1 MLAYRAPMPTCPSCH
16 DQYDADGPDR
26 CATCDVPLVPDD
38 VELPPRVDRLL
49 GTFHVAVVDR
59 VTALLTRR
67 GIAHEVVPA
76 GDDRVEVIADRDHR
90 DDLRAELAVNWDG
103 IVASLDR
110 EVVVELLRAGAPQPG
125 WFDAPT
131 SAWVDRQGRLQV
143 DAGDDEDAMA
153 EAGRLWGPTLVV
165 IGVVVGLFGWYGQ
178 DSSPLLVLGLGMAAL
193 GLFLPR

>member
-1 MLAYRAPMPTCPSCH
+1 MPTCPSCH

-26 CATCDVPLVPDD
+26 CAACDVALVPDD
-38 VELPPRVDRLL
+38 AELPARVDRLL

-59 VTALLTRR
+59 VTAILSRR
-67 GIAHEVVPA
+67 GIAHEAVPA
-76 GDDRVEVIADRDHR
+76 GEDRVEVIVDREYR
-90 DDLRAELAVNWDG
+90 DDVRAELAVNWNG
-103 IVASLDR
+103 IVSSLDR

-143 DAGDDEDAMA
+143 DAGGDEEAMA
-153 EAGRLWGPTLVV
+153 EAGRLWGPTLMVLGVV
-165 IGVVVGLFGWYGQ
+165 IGLFGWYGQ

-193 GLFLPR
+193 GVFLPR

>member
-1 MLAYRAPMPTCPSCH
+1 MPTCPSCH
-16 DQYDADGPDR
+16 DQYDVDGPER
-26 CATCDVPLVPDD
+26 CVSCDVPLVPDD
-38 VELPPRVDRLL
+38 TELPPRVDRLL
-49 GTFHVAVVDR
+49 GTFHVGIADR
-59 VTALLTRR
+59 VTAMLGRR
-67 GIAHEVVPA
+67 GIAHEVLPA
-76 GDDRVEVIADRDHR
+76 GEDRVEVVVDRDFR

-103 IVASLDR
+103 MVRSLDR

-143 DAGDDEDAMA
+143 DGGGDEDAMA

-178 DSSPLLVLGLGMAAL
+178 GSSALLVLGLGMAAL

>member
-1 MLAYRAPMPTCPSCH
+1 MPTCPSCL
-16 DQYDADGPDR
+16 DQYDDGVDR
-26 CATCDVPLVPDD
+26 CHACGVPLVPDD
-38 VELPPRVDRLL
+38 AELPAQVDRLL

-59 VTALLTRR
+59 VLAILSRR
-67 GIAHEVVPA
+67 GIAHEAVPV
-76 GDDRVEVIADRDHR
+76 DHDRVEVVVDRTFR
-90 DDLRAELAVNWDG
+90 DDLRAELAMNWEG

-110 EVVVELLRAGAPQPG
+110 EVVADMALAGAPQPG

-131 SAWVDRQGRLQV
+131 SAWVDRDGRLQV
-143 DAGDDEDAMA
+143 DAGGDEEAME

-178 DSSPLLVLGLGMAAL
+178 GSSALLVLGLCMAGL

>member
-1 MLAYRAPMPTCPSCH
+1 MPTCPSCH
-16 DQYDADGPDR
+16 DQYDVDGPDR

-38 VELPPRVDRLL
+38 VDLPPQVDALL
-49 GTFHVAVVDR
+49 GTFHVAVLDH
-59 VTALLTRR
+59 VTAILARR
-67 GIAHEVVPA
+67 GIAHDTVPA
-76 GDDRVEVIADRDHR
+76 GEDRAEVLVDRDHR
-90 DDLRAELAVNWDG
+90 DDLRAELAVNWSG
-103 IVASLDR
+103 IVGSLDR
-110 EVVVELLRAGAPQPG
+110 EVVVELMQARAPQPG

-143 DAGDDEDAMA
+143 DAGGDEDAMA

-178 DSSPLLVLGLGMAAL
+178 DSSALLVLGLGMAGL